1 MEESVFKMRDKESTV
16 NTTGARADQ
25 AQVKDILS
33 KINAILG
40 SKVYTEENVKNVDS
54 IGEGKNRLVV
64 LAELLLRYKND
75 VDKDDF
81 NKNRASLVKSI
92 KNGNEYKSGVDDKD
106 KERIFKALYNN
117 KENKTKLDDLQ
128 DAHKI
133 WFLNEEQMNV
143 NSIQNIGKKQKQ
155 K

>member
-1 MEESVFKMRDKESTV
+1 MSWVPTMEESVFKMRDKESTV

-25 AQVKDILS
+25 APVKDILL

-54 IGEGKNRLVV
+54 VGEGKNRLVV

-75 VDKDDF
+75 ADQDEF
-81 NKNRASLVKSI
+81 NKKRTSLVQSI
-92 KNGNEYKSGVDDKD
+92 KNSDEYKSGVD

-117 KENKTKLDDLQ
+117 KTKIDELQ
-128 DAHKI
+128 ETHKI

-143 NSIQNIGKKQKQ
+143 NAIQNIGKKQNQ

>member
-1 MEESVFKMRDKESTV
+1 M
-16 NTTGARADQ
+16 
-25 AQVKDILS
+25 
-33 KINAILG
+33 G

-54 IGEGKNRLVV
+54 VGEGKNRLVV

-75 VDKDDF
+75 ADQDEF
-81 NKNRASLVKSI
+81 NKKRTSLVQSI
-92 KNGNEYKSGVDDKD
+92 KNSDEYKSGVD

-117 KENKTKLDDLQ
+117 KENKTKIDELQ
-128 DAHKI
+128 ETHKI

-143 NSIQNIGKKQKQ
+143 NAIQNIGKKQKQ

>member
-1 MEESVFKMRDKESTV
+1 MSWLPVMEEAVFKMRDKESTV

-33 KINAILG
+33 KINTILG

-75 VDKDDF
+75 VDK
-81 NKNRASLVKSI
+81 
-92 KNGNEYKSGVDDKD
+92 
-106 KERIFKALYNN
+106 
-117 KENKTKLDDLQ
+117 TKLDGSR
-128 DAHKI
+128 KI
-133 WFLNEEQMNV
+133 WFLNEEQMNI
-143 NSIQNIGKKQKQ
+143 NAIQNIGKKMKR
-155 K
+155 